1 MNDWKVEVYYKPEIP
16 DTIGHGILEDIA
28 DLGISGV
35 ISVRTATVYW
45 IKGTINSDMVERI
58 GRELLADPITQV
70 FTYKSENVNKSHWT
84 VEVQFKPGV
93 TDAVGE
99 STVKGIK
106 DLGISG
112 VDVVHTGQK
121 YWLTGT
127 LDLDI
132 LQTIAQRLLMND
144 VIQTYSYSQ
153 PEA

>member
-35 ISVRTATVYW
+35 ISVRTATIYW
-45 IKGTINSDMVERI
+45 IKGTIDSDMVERI